1 MYYKDIMS
9 AKDALEAIKR
19 DLIDAYE
26 ANGGEIT
33 EETEALEAQREAI
46 TDLLEGEGIDT
57 FGRWYKSVEDERA
70 MYKAEKAAADRKIK
84 ATEKTLDYIKQVV
97 GDVLR
102 ATGREKVKGAFYSFQ
117 QFVSKQTSYDA
128 EAVDAEYLEK
138 VIAAARAAGL
148 PECIDVAL
156 KTTASRLQAD
166 EDNARFVS
174 VTENP
179 TSKFTKP
186 RGGKDGE

>member
-1 MYYKDIMS
+1 MS

-46 TDLLEGEGIDT
+46 ADLLEGEGIDT
-57 FGRWYKSVEDERA
+57 LGRWYKSVEDEKA
-70 MYKAEKAAADRKIK
+70 TYKAEKAAADRKIK
-84 ATEKTLDYIKQVV
+84 ATDKTLDYIKQVI

-102 ATGREKVKGAFYSFQ
+102 ATGREKVKGSFYTFS
-117 QFVSKQTSYDA
+117 QFTSKQTSFDA
-128 EAVDAEYLEK
+128 DAVNTIYLET
-138 VIAAARAAGL
+138 ITNAARAAGL
-148 PECIDVAL
+148 PESIDVAL
-156 KTTASRLQAD
+156 KTTATRLQGN
-166 EDNARFVS
+166 ELTEHFVT
-174 VTENP
+174 VTETP

-186 RGGKDGE
+186 RGSKDSE

>member
-46 TDLLEGEGIDT
+46 ADLLEGEGIDT
-57 FGRWYKSVEDERA
+57 LGRWYKSVEDEKA
-70 MYKAEKAAADRKIK
+70 TYKAEKAAADRKIK
-84 ATEKTLDYIKQVV
+84 ATDKTLDYIKQVI

-102 ATGREKVKGAFYSFQ
+102 ATGREKVKGSFYTFS
-117 QFVSKQTSYDA
+117 QFTSKQTSFDA
-128 EAVDAEYLEK
+128 EALDKEFLGK
-138 VIAAARAAGL
+138 VVEAARAAGL
-148 PECIDVAL
+148 PECIDVVL
-156 KTTASRLQAD
+156 KTTASRLAAE
-166 EDNARFVS
+166 EDMARFVS
-174 VTENP
+174 VTESP

-186 RGGKDGE
+186 RGGKDSE

>member
-46 TDLLEGEGIDT
+46 ADLLEGEGIDT
-57 FGRWYKSVEDERA
+57 LGRWYKSVEDEKA
-70 MYKAEKAAADRKIK
+70 TYKAEKAAADRKIK

-102 ATGREKVKGAFYSFQ
+102 VTGREKVKGAFYSFQ
-117 QFVSKQTSYDA
+117 QFTSKQTSYDA
-128 EAVDAEYLEK
+128 DAVDAEYLDK
-138 VIAAARAAGL
+138 VVAAARAAGL

-186 RGGKDGE
+186 RSGKDGE